1 MALIP
6 ILSFLIVVL
15 LSFLAIRI
23 GSSLL
28 SLTGLDEDTSVF
40 QAISAFTGVGFTTT
54 ESETITQNTARRK
67 IVILIMLA
75 GNIGIVT
82 MVSTL
87 LLSFMQL
94 SEADEKVNYA
104 ASMCLGLLFLIVL
117 MRSNRIND
125 FVVGIIAKALRRWVV
140 AETVNYHKIMKLE
153 RGYAINEFVVKAENW
168 LAGRTLADTRIA
180 DEGIIVLVIY
190 RKNGHYTGAPSGEV
204 SIHADDKIILYGK
217 DTVCLELSRRRQGIE
232 GDRAHAKTAAK
243 LEGVSEQ

>member
-1 MALIP
+1 
-6 ILSFLIVVL
+6 
-15 LSFLAIRI
+15 
-23 GSSLL
+23 
-28 SLTGLDEDTSVF
+28 
-40 QAISAFTGVGFTTT
+40 
-54 ESETITQNTARRK
+54 
-67 IVILIMLA
+67 MLA

-180 DEGIIVLVIY
+180 DEGIIVLVFTA
-190 RKNGHYTGAPSGEV
+190 RMVTTQGLPAVRCPFMPMTR
-204 SIHADDKIILYGK
+204 
-217 DTVCLELSRRRQGIE
+217 LSSTAKTRFAWNCPVA
-232 GDRAHAKTAAK
+232 DRASRAIGPMPK
-243 LEGVSEQ
+243 LLPN